1 VGDPRVLRHVPQVSP
16 SLRSTRC
23 KKAGNVD
30 RPAMERA
37 VKDFL
42 KAAGLEI
49 NEPNLRDTPR
59 RVTEAWAGEFL
70 TGYAQRAKD
79 ALADR
84 FPVSKKS
91 ERELVVVTFLH
102 FRSMCPHHLM
112 PYSGTAHLAY
122 VPGKE
127 VVGFGRLS
135 ALIDVFAHRL
145 ILQEELARQVAMA
158 LQDEL
163 GAQGAAC
170 LIRAEQTCFRL
181 RGEEQHGAVTW
192 SEAYEGV
199 LKERALRAELW
210 HRIDRSAAG
219 PKNHK

>member
-1 VGDPRVLRHVPQVSP
+1 M
-16 SLRSTRC
+16 
-23 KKAGNVD
+23 KKRAARFQVD

-37 VKDFL
+37 VADFL
-42 KAAGLEI
+42 RAAGLDAK
-49 NEPNLRDTPR
+49 EPNLRSTPA
-59 RVTEAWAGEFL
+59 RVTEAWAEEFL
-70 TGYAQRAKD
+70 AGYGQTAREV
-79 ALADR
+79 LADR
-84 FPVSKKS
+84 FPVSQKS
-91 ERELVVVTFLH
+91 ERELVVVTDLH

-127 VVGFGRLS
+127 VVGFGRLA

-145 ILQEELARQVAMA
+145 VLQEELARQVALA

-163 GAQGAAC
+163 GTQGAAC

-181 RGEEQHGAVTW
+181 RGEEQHGAVTY

-199 LKERALRAELW
+199 LKEKALRAELW
-210 HRIDRSAAG
+210 HRIDRSASG
-219 PKNHK
+219 SKKNS

>member
-1 VGDPRVLRHVPQVSP
+1 MTR
-16 SLRSTRC
+16 RSR
-23 KKAGNVD
+23 KAGAKQVANKID
-30 RPAMERA
+30 RAAMSRA
-37 VKDFL
+37 VSDFL
-42 KAAGLEI
+42 AAAGLDA
-49 NEPNLRDTPR
+49 NDPNLRETPT
-59 RVTEAWAGEFL
+59 RVTEAWTEEFL
-70 TGYAQRAKD
+70 TGYAQSAKE

-91 ERELVVVTFLH
+91 ERELVVVTDLH

-122 VPGKE
+122 VPGDE

-145 ILQEELARQVAMA
+145 ILQEELARQVAIA
-158 LQDEL
+158 LQEEL
-163 GAQGAAC
+163 GTQGAAC

-181 RGEEQHGAVTW
+181 RGEEQHAAVTY

-199 LKERALRAELW
+199 LKEKALRAELW
-210 HRIDRSAAG
+210 HRVDRSARRL
-219 PKNHK
+219 K

>member
-1 VGDPRVLRHVPQVSP
+1 M
-16 SLRSTRC
+16 
-23 KKAGNVD
+23 A
-30 RPAMERA
+30 RA
-37 VKDFL
+37 VSDFL
-42 KAAGLEI
+42 AAAGLDA
-49 NEPNLRDTPR
+49 NDPNLRETPT
-59 RVTEAWAGEFL
+59 RVTEAWTEEFL
-70 TGYAQRAKD
+70 TGYEQSAKE

-91 ERELVVVTFLH
+91 ERELVVVTDLH

-122 VPGKE
+122 VPGDE

-145 ILQEELARQVAMA
+145 ILQEELARVVAVA
-158 LQDEL
+158 LQEEL
-163 GAQGAAC
+163 GTQGAAC

-181 RGEEQHGAVTW
+181 RGEEQHAAVTY

-199 LKERALRAELW
+199 LKEKALRAELW
-210 HRIDRSAAG
+210 HRVDRSARRL
-219 PKNHK
+219 K

>member
-1 VGDPRVLRHVPQVSP
+1 MSKRKGQG
-16 SLRSTRC
+16 
-23 KKAGNVD
+23 KVD

-37 VKDFL
+37 VAQFL
-42 KAAGLEI
+42 NAAGLDLK
-49 NEPNLRDTPR
+49 EPNLRETPR
-59 RVTEAWAGEFL
+59 RVAEAWAEEFL
-70 TGYAQRAKD
+70 TGYPQSAKD

-91 ERELVVVTFLH
+91 ERELVVVTDLH

-112 PYSGTAHLAY
+112 PYSGSAHLAY
-122 VPGKE
+122 VPGAE

-145 ILQEELARQVAMA
+145 ILQEELARQIATA
-158 LQDEL
+158 LQEEL
-163 GAQGAAC
+163 GTQGAAC

-181 RGEEQHGAVTW
+181 RGEEQHAAITW

-199 LKERALRAELW
+199 LKEKALRAELW
-210 HRIDRSAAG
+210 QRIDRSS
-219 PKNHK
+219 PKNK

>member
-1 VGDPRVLRHVPQVSP
+1 MGDPGVLRYVPQVS
-16 SLRSTRC
+16 TR
-23 KKAGNVD
+23 KPRKGPD
-30 RPAMERA
+30 RAAMQRA
-37 VKDFL
+37 ISDFL
-42 KAAGLEI
+42 RAAGLDLE
-49 NEPNLRDTPR
+49 EPNLKETPR
-59 RVTEAWAGEFL
+59 RVSEAWSEEFL
-70 TGYAQRAKD
+70 AGYAQTPGG

-91 ERELVVVTFLH
+91 ERELVVVTDLH

-112 PYSGTAHLAY
+112 PYSGVAHLAY
-122 VPGKE
+122 VPGRE

-135 ALIDVFAHRL
+135 ALVDVFAHRL
-145 ILQEELARQVAMA
+145 VLQEELARQVALA

-163 GAQGAAC
+163 GTQGAAC

-199 LKERALRAELW
+199 LREKALRGELW
-210 HRIDRSAAG
+210 HRIDRGAK
-219 PKNHK
+219 P

>member
-1 VGDPRVLRHVPQVSP
+1 MTKRSPRRKAAHVI
-16 SLRSTRC
+16 
-23 KKAGNVD
+23 D
-30 RPAMERA
+30 RPAMARA
-37 VKDFL
+37 VADFL
-42 KAAGLEI
+42 RAAGLDARDA
-49 NEPNLRDTPR
+49 NLRETPA
-59 RVTEAWAGEFL
+59 RVTEAWTEEFL
-70 TGYAQRAKD
+70 AGYGQTAAE

-91 ERELVVVTFLH
+91 ERELVVVTDLH

-135 ALIDVFAHRL
+135 ALVDVFAHRL
-145 ILQEELARQVAMA
+145 VLQEELARQVALA

-163 GAQGAAC
+163 GTQGAAC
-170 LIRAEQTCFRL
+170 LLRAEQTCFRL
-181 RGEEQHGAVTW
+181 RGEEQHGAVTY

-199 LKERALRAELW
+199 LKEKALRAELW
-210 HRIDRSAAG
+210 HRVDRSAAG
-219 PKNHK
+219 RKK